1 MSERSGMGDL
11 QYTYTRGM
19 DDEAVTNRLADAE
32 TGVLALAAGDDAY
45 AIPVAFQCEND
56 RVYFRL
62 AIHEGSEKAAYL
74 ESTARAALVVYDT
87 EPPDDSWSI
96 VLRGPIRPSER
107 EVDDAA
113 INALF
118 TPLRVFDE
126 AIEGIEP
133 TIYELAVETVTGRT
147 T

>member
-1 MSERSGMGDL
+1 MSKRSGVGEIE
-11 QYTYTRGM
+11 YTYTRGM
-19 DDEAVTNRLADAE
+19 DDEAVARRLTDAE

-45 AIPVAFQCEND
+45 AIPVAFHREND

-87 EPPDDSWSI
+87 EPPDDSWSV
-96 VLRGPIRPSER
+96 VLRGPIGPAER
-107 EVDDAA
+107 DLDDGT

-126 AIEGIEP
+126 AIEAVEP
-133 TIYELAVETVTGRT
+133 TVYELAVETVTGRT

>member
-1 MSERSGMGDL
+1 MNRSGMGNVE
-11 QYTYTRGM
+11 YTYTRGM
-19 DDEAVTNRLADAE
+19 DDETVDEHLEDAG
-32 TGVLALAAGDDAY
+32 TGVLALASEGDAY
-45 AIPVAFQCEND
+45 AIPVAFHREGD

-62 AIHEGSEKAAYL
+62 AIHEGSEKVDYL
-74 ESTARAALVVYDT
+74 DSTARAALVVYDT
-87 EPPDDSWSI
+87 DPPDDSWSI
-96 VLRGPIRPSER
+96 VLRGPIREADR
-107 EVDDAA
+107 AETDGT

-133 TIYELAVETVTGRT
+133 TLYELAVETVTGRT